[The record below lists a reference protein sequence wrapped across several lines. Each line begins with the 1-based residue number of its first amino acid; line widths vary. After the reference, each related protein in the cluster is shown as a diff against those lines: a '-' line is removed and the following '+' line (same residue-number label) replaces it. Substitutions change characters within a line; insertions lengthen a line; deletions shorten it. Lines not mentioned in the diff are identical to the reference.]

1 MKKLLI
7 YACIVLLIIQSSAC
21 ATIVGGEVTSYQ
33 RTRPAQGHPSRAVK
47 VVPLVC
53 DIFFFGGLGVI
64 VDFATGAIYKPAH
77 QGNGL
82 FDQP

>member
-7 YACIVLLIIQSSAC
+7 YACFVMLIIQSSAC
-21 ATIVGGEVTSYQ
+21 ATIVGGEVTTYQ
-33 RTRPAQGHPSRAVK
+33 RTRPAPGKPSRAVK

-53 DIFFFGGLGVI
+53 DVFFFGGLGVI

-77 QGNGL
+77 PSTGI
-82 FDQP
+82 FDQL